1 MCVCPSHGERGHFWM
16 VVPAWFLA
24 ALFGC
29 FFALFYCSINVRAC
43 VSPVSGWYNAHTH
56 THTSQIL
63 IVNTAGKQM
72 TLIGQWWLWWVMFM
86 NHRGMVWW
94 WVRYGCFL
102 YCPIPCFWW
111 QVLLCFFLSL
121 WHFGTIYLKKFKH
134 NDDATAL
141 QDWILFRGNRF
152 RNIRANVTWIWKKG
166 INAAWEQDV
175 IWVLDFMRKG
185 SINSRTNKY
194 DKKASVHFSTVG
206 AHTVEWESV
215 FSISSSPHLVVA
227 DRMQTHTH

>member
-1 MCVCPSHGERGHFWM
+1 MCVCPSHGERGHFEWSFQRG
-16 VVPAWFLA
+16 FLPRCLA
-24 ALFGC
+24 VSLPYFIARLTC
-29 FFALFYCSINVRAC
+29 VRVCPRWADDTT
-43 VSPVSGWYNAHTH
+43 HIH

-166 INAAWEQDV
+166 INAVWEQDV

-227 DRMQTHTH
+227 DRTQTHTH